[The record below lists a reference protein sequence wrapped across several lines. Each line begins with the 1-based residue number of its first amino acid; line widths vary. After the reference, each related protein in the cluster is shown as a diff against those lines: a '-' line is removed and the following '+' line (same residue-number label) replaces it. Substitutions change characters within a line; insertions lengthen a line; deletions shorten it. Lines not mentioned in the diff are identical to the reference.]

1 MALDTTHIDPDGQ
14 YRVIFTAPIVM
25 NDQVTL
31 YPGWDVVLAGAAVIQ
46 HAEVIASAQAV

>member
-1 MALDTTHIDPDGQ
+1 MALDTTHIDPAGQ
-14 YRVIFTAPIVM
+14 YRVTFTAPIVM